1 MVKRTILSGV
11 VTCSIFIFT
20 SCVNSSE
27 QKSQIADS
35 TSTTQMHKT
44 TDTVII
50 EGMQFKPKQLT
61 VYKGDTIIWINNDI
75 VAHNVT
81 EDTAQTWTSDSIDI
95 GKTWTMIPS
104 KSFNYLCSIHP
115 TMKGVVT
122 VIER

>member
-1 MVKRTILSGV
+1 
-11 VTCSIFIFT
+11 
-20 SCVNSSE
+20 
-27 QKSQIADS
+27 
-35 TSTTQMHKT
+35 MHKT